1 MAIACLTPKLNPWV
15 DVAILTTGLGL
26 SSFSLAG
33 MGSMPHLLFQGICS
47 WSKKHLM
54 SGSVGIMFW
63 SCIIYWYVERMHY
76 CHNGN
81 LISRHFCVL
90 QYEDLRVILMNWVWM
105 QHSGL
110 YCTHQDISPKYA
122 SILLVSFF
130 SYSLQFA
137 YAHSIRYLT
146 LKGPRGPDVIGG
158 VISYFLILLV
168 KNVKID
174 LVYNDPIYHMYN
186 SNQNIHICKLNYGEI
201 WACINEQNLNT
212 YDAYLINHSC
222 HIWLDLHFLF

>member
-1 MAIACLTPKLNPWV
+1 MIGCNLKFLILTRFCCTCLIQVRKVCQSLAFLSPALCMAIACLTPKLNPWV

-33 MGSMPHLLFQGICS
+33 MGSMSHLLFQGICS

-122 SILLVSFF
+122 SILLVSF
-130 SYSLQFA
+130 SPI
-137 YAHSIRYLT
+137 HSNLHMLT
-146 LKGPRGPDVIGG
+146 V
-158 VISYFLILLV
+158 
-168 KNVKID
+168 
-174 LVYNDPIYHMYN
+174 
-186 SNQNIHICKLNYGEI
+186 
-201 WACINEQNLNT
+201 
-212 YDAYLINHSC
+212 
-222 HIWLDLHFLF
+222 